1 MHECDDAKPV
11 QTPLTLVMTIK
22 SEEDAKALQ
31 ELLAHVH
38 SLPPEQNPIVVA
50 LEEIGTVHFARFTFL
65 EDNTKLAVITTFDGP
80 FERYIL
86 DFVNSIGHIF
96 DKLLAH
102 MADAPPLPVREHRQ
116 EFLQYVRDHD
126 LPSLE
131 PFYSAYP
138 KLTVLT
144 IKHLAAQGS

>member
-1 MHECDDAKPV
+1 MQERDDTKPV

-31 ELLAHVH
+31 ELLAHIH

-65 EDNTKLAVITTFDGP
+65 ENNTKLAVITTFDGP
-80 FERYIL
+80 FETYIL
-86 DFVNSIGHIF
+86 DFVTKIGDIF
-96 DKLLAH
+96 DKLLEH
-102 MADAPPLPVREHRQ
+102 MADAPPLPVHEHRK
-116 EFLQYVRDHD
+116 EFLQYVRDND
-126 LPSLE
+126 VPSLE

-138 KLTVLT
+138 KLTVLD
-144 IKHLAAQGS
+144 IKHLAAEGS

>member
-1 MHECDDAKPV
+1 MQVPDEAKPV

-31 ELLAHVH
+31 ELLTHIH

-65 EDNTKLAVITTFDGP
+65 EDNTKLAVITTFDGS

-96 DKLLAH
+96 DKLLEH

-138 KLTVLT
+138 KLTVLD
-144 IKHLAAQGS
+144 IKHLAAEEG